1 MRWMTGSTIACLAL
15 VFWVAPASA
24 APTKSQFIRQGDALC
39 LQAKRQLVPLQQK
52 AQAAKSLPRAQMWSA
67 VTRLWSAQL
76 VIQQRFVTRF
86 RAIGTPAHDA
96 SAQSLVADLVRG
108 VALAKRV
115 RDAFAARNTVALNT
129 ALPGYISHTLQLNR
143 RVVRYGFRICGR

>member
-1 MRWMTGSTIACLAL
+1 MRWTTGSAIACLAL
-15 VFWVAPASA
+15 VFWVTPASA

-39 LQAKRQLVPLQQK
+39 QQAKRQLVPLQQK
-52 AQAAKSLPRAQMWSA
+52 AQAAKALPRAQMWTA

-86 RAIGTPAHDA
+86 RAIGTPPNDA
-96 SAQSLVADLVRG
+96 SARSLVADLVRG
-108 VALAKRV
+108 VSLAKRV
-115 RDAFAARNTVALNT
+115 RDAFAARNTTALSS

-143 RVVRYGFRICGR
+143 RVVRYGFRVCGR